1 MARPIPEK
9 HLPHCADNAAAFSS
23 FKIAIVCE
31 DKLRNEVLEPL
42 QSQGYQIGMTDSLPA
57 PNHPAANVAG
67 LFILARTAPI
77 VKMAEEIALW
87 RRNGPAAGA
96 PPLLCVNPKI
106 DRLSSVELLDAGAD
120 DVVYNPFNARI
131 FLARIGALLRRH
143 AWTAPPES
151 KPAHRL
157 EADSISLDLLSRSA
171 SLSGRPLP
179 LSRLEFDLLA
189 YFLQNSETV
198 KPKNDILKAVWGYP
212 EGVQTRTLDKHVES
226 LRRKLNGLGD
236 RIQTVHGVGYRFHLP
251 SLS

>member
-1 MARPIPEK
+1 LTRPISEK
-9 HLPHCADNAAAFSS
+9 QPSRSANNAAAFSS
-23 FKIAIVCE
+23 VKIAIACE
-31 DKLRNEVLEPL
+31 DKLRNEILDPL
-42 QSQGYQIGMTDSLPA
+42 QSQGYQIDMTDSLPPYKYQA
-57 PNHPAANVAG
+57 DAAG

-77 VKMAEEIALW
+77 SKMAAEIASW
-87 RRNGPAAGA
+87 RRAGPNAGA

-143 AWTAPPES
+143 TWTTPPES

-157 EADSISLDLLSRSA
+157 EAESISLDLLSRSV

-189 YFLQNSETV
+189 YFLQNSEIV
-198 KPKNDILKAVWGYP
+198 KPKSDILKAVWGYP

-226 LRRKLNGLGD
+226 LRRKLDGLGD

-251 SLS
+251 SSS

>member
-1 MARPIPEK
+1 LAPPISEK
-9 HLPHCADNAAAFSS
+9 HPPRSADNAAALS
-23 FKIAIVCE
+23 FVKIAIACE
-31 DKLRNEVLEPL
+31 DKLRDEVLEPL
-42 QSQGYQIGMTDSLPA
+42 QSQGCRINMTDSLPA
-57 PNHPAANVAG
+57 ARRFQADAAG
-67 LFILARTAPI
+67 LFILARSAPI
-77 VKMAEEIALW
+77 AKMSEEIASW
-87 RRNGPAAGA
+87 RRSGPADGA

-131 FLARIGALLRRH
+131 FLARIGALVRRR

-157 EADSISLDLLSRSA
+157 EADSISLDMLSRFA

-189 YFLQNSETV
+189 YFLRNPEIA

-226 LRRKLNGLGD
+226 LRRKLGGAGG

-251 SLS
+251 SPS